1 MTDNPE
7 SVEPSRWQDAN
18 GKIDIKEM
26 MIDLKVGAMI
36 GPLITQRRPGRREM
50 GANLIALA
58 DVADES
64 ISECLDVEFDGDQ
77 EPHVD
82 QWLLPK
88 DSPGSVQDRELRSS
102 PWAKVATVTR
112 SSDRDPGRILI
123 MARYLA
129 HAVIDNLRSVGIL
142 LQDPRSI
149 RAPFAMARVT
159 IDAQAQ
165 LFHVVEPQLL
175 AQDRLKRCL
184 NLQLAALALD
194 VKADVK
200 AGDLEQ
206 ADQDFAKAVELM
218 DAAQSSG
225 AKLSKENS
233 KVERQVR
240 LIQPQADPA
249 DIRTALHSAFEDGES
264 WHFLSTVVH
273 TQDDSGF
280 RLMTG
285 LDGFDNPHADSI
297 MAIRLFGV
305 LVGFE
310 RCIEALSAYTT
321 WDLQSVNDTIA
332 QILPIWH
339 AAGGGRDDKIRLG
352 VEAEFSEEIA
362 HAEAYWRGIFDQ
374 IDVRDQD

>member
-7 SVEPSRWQDAN
+7 IVKRPRWQDAD
-18 GKIDIKEM
+18 GKIDTKEM
-26 MIDLKVGAMI
+26 KIDLEVGAMI
-36 GPLITQRRPGRREM
+36 GPLIAQRRPGRREM
-50 GANLIALA
+50 GANLIALG
-58 DVADES
+58 DVAEES
-64 ISECLDVEFDGDQ
+64 IEECLDIESDGDQ
-77 EPHVD
+77 ELHAD
-82 QWLLPK
+82 QWLLPEG
-88 DSPGSVQDRELRSS
+88 SPGSVEDRELRSGT
-102 PWAKVATVTR
+102 WAKVATVMR

-123 MARYLA
+123 MARYLTY
-129 HAVIDNLRSVGIL
+129 AVIDNLRSVGIL

-165 LFHVVEPQLL
+165 LFHVVEPQLI
-175 AQDRLKRCL
+175 AVDRLKRCL
-184 NLQLAALALD
+184 NLQLTALALD

-200 AGDLEQ
+200 AGDPEQ
-206 ADQDFAKAVELM
+206 ADQHFADAVELM

-233 KVERQVR
+233 GVERQVR
-240 LIQPQADPA
+240 LIQPQADPT
-249 DIRTALHSAFEDGES
+249 DIRTALHSAFEGGES

-285 LDGFDNPHADSI
+285 LDGFENPHADSI
-297 MAIRLFGV
+297 MAIRLFDV

-321 WDLQSVNDTIA
+321 WDLQPVNDAIA

-339 AAGGGRDDKIRLG
+339 AAGGARDDKIRLG
-352 VEAEFSEEIA
+352 VEAEFADEIA
-362 HAEAYWRGIFDQ
+362 HAEAYWRELFDQ
-374 IDVRDQD
+374 IDVGEPD